1 MLTSRV
7 KKSPLIS
14 VVKKVWQRKTNA
26 WNWLSQNLGL
36 SVVRKIDHSVTI
48 CLLSYPTDTI
58 IVDGKEAGSLLK
70 FLY

>member
-1 MLTSRV
+1 M
-7 KKSPLIS
+7 
-14 VVKKVWQRKTNA
+14 
-26 WNWLSQNLGL
+26 QNLGL